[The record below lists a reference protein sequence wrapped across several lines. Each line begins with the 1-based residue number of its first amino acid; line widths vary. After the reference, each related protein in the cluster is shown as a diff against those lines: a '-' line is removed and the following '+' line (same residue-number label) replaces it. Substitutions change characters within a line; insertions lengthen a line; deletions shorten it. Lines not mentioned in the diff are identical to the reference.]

1 MTSASSA
8 RDCGCADPDPLASA
22 PVAADDAVGVPCCP
36 QLDPDRSCDALD
48 FHYRLIHTATVN
60 ADNQVRRVPV
70 EVILHARLERCPGP
84 LALGDLVYSTTLL
97 PGEKV
102 RLFSADRRTRFSLD
116 SATSVSYR
124 HEQTSEERYF
134 MSSMSDFMSD
144 LTVRDEARS
153 ANQRRGSFETHA
165 GTSGAIEAFFA
176 GPSVDVKGSYNAES
190 TSDFLRE
197 LKQHAE
203 ASSSRSVEATRAA
216 SSVSVGE
223 VQSRTHTEGES
234 EDHFESASR
243 VFANP
248 NRCHAV
254 TFYFYQINK
263 TQTVRLTLESIRR
276 RVIDSAGDTRI
287 ANNPFAARGEVS
299 VIPSAVLATDKQ
311 RLEVEQIGR
320 ASVAAAEA
328 GSIAGGSQTL
338 LPTRLSTNSFAVV
351 QPVEP
356 LPAAIRA
363 QALAAVDDD
372 LAKAGLIDRKTGEVT
387 DETKASFA
395 FEATTSL
402 PTPGMLVRGCLDECD
417 ICEPAV
423 MREIELDLERKALE
437 NELLKRRIEILHRS
451 QEYRCCP
458 CEPPAEAA

>member
-8 RDCGCADPDPLASA
+8 PECACADSGSRVPALAE
-22 PVAADDAVGVPCCP
+22 AAGVPCCP
-36 QLDPDRSCDALD
+36 QLDPDQSCDALD
-48 FHYRLIHTATVN
+48 FHYRLIHNATVN
-60 ADNQVRRVPV
+60 VDNQPRRIPV

-84 LALGDLVYSTTLL
+84 LALGDLVYSSTLL

-102 RLFSADRRTRFSLD
+102 RLFSTDRRTRFSLD

-124 HEQTSEERYF
+124 REQTSEERYF

-144 LTVRDEARS
+144 LTVRDDARS
-153 ANQRRGSFETHA
+153 ANQQRGSFETH
-165 GTSGAIEAFFA
+165 GETNGAIGAFLS
-176 GPSVDVKGSYNAES
+176 GPSIDVSGSYNAES
-190 TSDFLRE
+190 TSDFMRE

-223 VQSRTHTEGES
+223 VQSRSHTEGES

-263 TQTVRLTLESIRR
+263 TQTVRLTLEAIRR
-276 RVIDSAGDTRI
+276 RVIDPAGDTRI
-287 ANNPFAARGEVS
+287 ANNKFVSRGEVS

-328 GSIAGGSQTL
+328 GSTSGNQTL
-338 LPTRLSTNSFAVV
+338 LATRLSTNSFAVA

-356 LPAAIRA
+356 LSAAVRA

-372 LAKAGLIDRKTGEVT
+372 LAKAGLIDRKSGEVT
-387 DETKASFA
+387 AETKASFA
-395 FEATTSL
+395 FEVTTSL
-402 PTPGMLVRGCLDECD
+402 PTPGMLVRGCLDDCD
-417 ICEPAV
+417 ICEPAL

-458 CEPPAEAA
+458 TEAVTEDA